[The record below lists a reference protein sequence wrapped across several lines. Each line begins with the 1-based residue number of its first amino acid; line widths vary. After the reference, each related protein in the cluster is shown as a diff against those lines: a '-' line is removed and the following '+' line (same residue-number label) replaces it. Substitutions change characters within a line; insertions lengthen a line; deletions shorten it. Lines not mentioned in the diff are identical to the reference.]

1 MAPEKEPEDPDNF
14 EFQKFLFDMTMRREA
29 HERVL
34 EDAER
39 SLCDELRKA
48 LLDLSPNE
56 YAVAVLNV
64 VDVSHPLP
72 DPPFPLDD
80 EDLSGCPG
88 WDDDPAGD
96 AFEDHHSLR
105 KAIASYGHML
115 HEVRAELIQAR
126 LDEGRNAADAGAA
139 APDVLDETAFQKALE
154 GDPALET
161 QQCLVR
167 EIQSKTE
174 ELDGRRPARRLSPR
188 EAPRVRLR
196 RRRQVPSPSP
206 APRPVSVAGA
216 APAPRARL
224 RGRRFAGA
232 TAPRRFPVAVARA
245 GIKRRLSTGGIDV
258 DAVLDG
264 APAPAARTPAT
275 APAAVDDELVEPA
288 PQPAPQ
294 NLEEMVAELAAVEA
308 KIEQLSNDDGFMKE
322 LGGPSPKTVSAAR
335 ALSDAELANVVDLG
349 AAIKAA
355 GGDVETARG
364 RAVILPVGSD
374 FCDVLQED
382 GASSPT
388 LQT

>member
-1 MAPEKEPEDPDNF
+1 MKFGLRHDRYETQVEGGFLPQLNQDFLAVHDVVAACSTRAGGARRAARRKEKAAARMAPEKEPEDPDNF

-161 QQCLVR
+161 QQRLVR

-174 ELDGRRPARRLSPR
+174 ELDGRRPARRLSP
-188 EAPRVRLR
+188 
-196 RRRQVPSPSP
+196 
-206 APRPVSVAGA
+206 
-216 APAPRARL
+216 
-224 RGRRFAGA
+224 
-232 TAPRRFPVAVARA
+232 
-245 GIKRRLSTGGIDV
+245 
-258 DAVLDG
+258 
-264 APAPAARTPAT
+264 
-275 APAAVDDELVEPA
+275 
-288 PQPAPQ
+288 
-294 NLEEMVAELAAVEA
+294 
-308 KIEQLSNDDGFMKE
+308 
-322 LGGPSPKTVSAAR
+322 
-335 ALSDAELANVVDLG
+335 
-349 AAIKAA
+349 
-355 GGDVETARG
+355 
-364 RAVILPVGSD
+364 
-374 FCDVLQED
+374 
-382 GASSPT
+382 
-388 LQT
+388 